1 MVVINTDNNSGVEVE
16 VNLPDTFDD
25 RDAAANAEPTS
36 YEEEEDGGGSFWSW
50 SWRFWVWDSINQM
63 TIVMA
68 MAMLCLFILLGF
80 TTNSLSATAVKN
92 NMSSTSKAT
101 KAPSAKATKAP
112 TAKST
117 KTKPITVTECGLSF
131 TDQKVVLTDN
141 LDCGSRIGGQQ
152 DCAVTLN
159 GPKAKIN
166 CNGNTLSQV
175 AKPPNYADGP
185 FVGGICLN
193 DGATA
198 KYCNVEKF
206 NNGIRVTDGA
216 EVRSS
221 FLTSNNNGIV
231 AVFTEDVTLTIED
244 TDASSNNNVGLD
256 IGVGNGA
263 NAQLIVKGKVTLNSN
278 GLAGMNSLF
287 GANTK
292 LEINVEN
299 GSTLESCGN
308 KFYDILGEVKGAATF
323 SGTGYNC
330 SSTTFFVGGGGTV
343 VEPVCQACPDP

>member
-25 RDAAANAEPTS
+25 RDAAANAEPEPTS

-117 KTKPITVTECGLSF
+117 KPITVTGCGDSF
-131 TDQKVVLTDN
+131 TFTNQTVVLTDN
-141 LDCGSRIGGQQ
+141 LDCGQRIEDRQP
-152 DCAVTLN
+152 CAVTLN
-159 GPKAKIN
+159 GPEAEID
-166 CNGNTLSQV
+166 CQGNTLSQV
-175 AKPPNYADGP
+175 ATPQEFYTDGP
-185 FVGGICLN
+185 FVRGICLN

-198 KYCNVEKF
+198 TNCNAEQFVS
-206 NNGIRVTDGA
+206 GIRVRNGG
-216 EVRSS
+216 EVVN
-221 FLTSNNNGIV
+221 SNLISNQFGIF
-231 AVFTEDVTLTIED
+231 AVFTEDGTLTIED
-244 TDASSNNNVGLD
+244 T
-256 IGVGNGA
+256 
-263 NAQLIVKGKVTLNSN
+263 
-278 GLAGMNSLF
+278 
-287 GANTK
+287 
-292 LEINVEN
+292 
-299 GSTLESCGN
+299 
-308 KFYDILGEVKGAATF
+308 
-323 SGTGYNC
+323 
-330 SSTTFFVGGGGTV
+330 
-343 VEPVCQACPDP
+343 